1 MLFRSRLSNDLA
13 NAARQTLKAAALV
26 SGGQLGEAAYRHG
39 EIAVEALAL
48 VAASEHWGPARL
60 AEAARELAAIVVP
73 EFPVTGHDL
82 AGLGIKPGPALGL
95 ELKRLERAWI
105 DSGFALGKTDLLL
118 RVKA

>member
-1 MLFRSRLSNDLA
+1 MAMGGGPVSDPTRIRRVGNTVDVLNVMTAVLA
-13 NAARQTLKAAALV
+13 V
-26 SGGQLGEAAYRHG
+26 
-39 EIAVEALAL
+39 LAL

-118 RVKA
+118 LVKA